1 MTHDFL
7 QFLESP
13 FNQKNKNK
21 NKKQKN
27 SSVYF
32 YLFKMIFLQHVARG
46 IISGIINVNVQR
58 ESR

>member
-13 FNQKNKNK
+13 FNQK
-21 NKKQKN
+21 KKKKKN